1 LKYIIYCITSST
13 AHEFKDRLVI
23 ELVDLDVAANN
34 LNLPKIVS
42 SVLGPKL
49 LRKNNMIKNEIH
61 DIDKQMRSQKL
72 FADHTWDD
80 AWRIVRLYFDE
91 NERDLSKEVFKISE
105 VYEQVFRPYR
115 VVYNIKT
122 WQPVVFWLVFL
133 YFTRSTW
140 LMDEYQ
146 IVERVK
152 DRYRTG
158 SINIY
163 DNLLLN
169 DTTIISDQS
178 YKRLY
183 QHNPSISKQVI
194 GYVYDYTTNFVSTL
208 EFPILQWNHISY
220 AYIYKKGY
228 VIREDSPFGPAPL
241 PNLKY
246 IIYCITSSTEDTG
259 ITAYEFKDRLVIEL
273 VDLDIAANNLNLPKI
288 VSSVLGP
295 KLLSENNMI
304 ERDVLD
310 EVVDRTRSQKLF
322 ADHTW
327 YDAWLIMYLYF
338 DTNKRDLSK
347 EVLKISQAYERVF
360 RPYRVVYDAETWQP
374 VLM

>member
-1 LKYIIYCITSST
+1 
-13 AHEFKDRLVI
+13 
-23 ELVDLDVAANN
+23 
-34 LNLPKIVS
+34 
-42 SVLGPKL
+42 
-49 LRKNNMIKNEIH
+49 
-61 DIDKQMRSQKL
+61 
-72 FADHTWDD
+72 
-80 AWRIVRLYFDE
+80 
-91 NERDLSKEVFKISE
+91 
-105 VYEQVFRPYR
+105 
-115 VVYNIKT
+115 
-122 WQPVVFWLVFL
+122 
-133 YFTRSTW
+133 
-140 LMDEYQ
+140 MDEYQ
-146 IVERVK
+146 IVELVK
-152 DRYRTG
+152 DWYRAG

-295 KLLSENNMI
+295 KLLSENEINEHEFYEI
-304 ERDVLD
+304 
-310 EVVDRTRSQKLF
+310 QKQIHIQKPF

-327 YDAWLIMYLYF
+327 YDAKHIVRSYF
-338 DTNKRDLSK
+338 DGKERELSK
-347 EVLKISQAYERVF
+347 EVLKISEAYERVF
-360 RPYRVVYDAETWQP
+360 RPYRVVYNTKTWEQ
-374 VLM
+374 VLV

>member
-1 LKYIIYCITSST
+1 
-13 AHEFKDRLVI
+13 
-23 ELVDLDVAANN
+23 
-34 LNLPKIVS
+34 
-42 SVLGPKL
+42 
-49 LRKNNMIKNEIH
+49 
-61 DIDKQMRSQKL
+61 
-72 FADHTWDD
+72 
-80 AWRIVRLYFDE
+80 
-91 NERDLSKEVFKISE
+91 
-105 VYEQVFRPYR
+105 
-115 VVYNIKT
+115 
-122 WQPVVFWLVFL
+122 
-133 YFTRSTW
+133 
-140 LMDEYQ
+140 MDEYQ
-146 IVERVK
+146 IVELVK

>member
-1 LKYIIYCITSST
+1 
-13 AHEFKDRLVI
+13 
-23 ELVDLDVAANN
+23 
-34 LNLPKIVS
+34 
-42 SVLGPKL
+42 
-49 LRKNNMIKNEIH
+49 
-61 DIDKQMRSQKL
+61 
-72 FADHTWDD
+72 
-80 AWRIVRLYFDE
+80 
-91 NERDLSKEVFKISE
+91 
-105 VYEQVFRPYR
+105 
-115 VVYNIKT
+115 
-122 WQPVVFWLVFL
+122 
-133 YFTRSTW
+133 
-140 LMDEYQ
+140 MDEYQ